1 MPNGRDGVTLI
12 VICMFSKGIPVEGEY
27 SVAPHHSG
35 VFPVHQPLYDAWKQE
50 SDFYQINFSRWI
62 FLSPV
67 SVLTVI
73 SMFLLSSGVDSTPTL

>member
-1 MPNGRDGVTLI
+1 MLNARDGAGRIHGFTLI

-50 SDFYQINFSRWI
+50 SDFY
-62 FLSPV
+62 
-67 SVLTVI
+67 
-73 SMFLLSSGVDSTPTL
+73 